1 MNVKRLSIIAALM
14 LTVAPQA
21 FAQIGH
27 KQQVRKLVRQGNRQY
42 RADKRQEASVTY
54 IKAFQTDSTYAPAV
68 YNYATSLFPRQW
80 QQLDTTAIKNQVP
93 ALMKAAEL
101 EENPIRKAQA
111 YHNIGVLYQGAQDYG
126 TAIEAYKQALRNNP
140 NDDES
145 RYNLAVCKKQQKD
158 NPQDQNQQGQDQD
171 QNGDQQ
177 KQDQQQQQQDQ
188 QKQDQQQDQQQQQEP
203 PMSKENAEQLLQAAM
218 QQEKKTQDRLKDAQ
232 KQPQR
237 RLIEKNW

>member
-1 MNVKRLSIIAALM
+1 MNHIRLFLIIALALA
-14 LTVAPQA
+14 LPTAA
-21 FAQIGH
+21 SAQIGQ
-27 KQQVRKLVRQGNRQY
+27 KQVRKLVRQGNRQY

-54 IKAFQTDSTYAPAV
+54 LKALQADSTYAPAV
-68 YNYATSLFPRQW
+68 YNYATSLFPQQW
-80 QQLDTTAIKNQVP
+80 QQVDTTAIKNQVP

-111 YHNIGVLYQGAQDYG
+111 YHNVGVLYQAAQDYG

-145 RYNLAVCKKQQKD
+145 RYNLTVCKKQQKD
-158 NPQDQNQQGQDQD
+158 NPQNQNQQGQDKD

-177 KQDQQQQQQDQ
+177 KQEQQQQQQQDKQ
-188 QKQDQQQDQQQQQEP
+188 QQQQDEQQQQEP

-218 QQEKKTQDRLKDAQ
+218 QQEKKTQERLKDAQ

-237 RLIEKNW
+237 RKIEKNW

>member
-1 MNVKRLSIIAALM
+1 
-14 LTVAPQA
+14 
-21 FAQIGH
+21 
-27 KQQVRKLVRQGNRQY
+27 VRKLVRQGNRQY

-54 IKAFQTDSTYAPAV
+54 IKAFQTDSTYAPAL
-68 YNYATSLFPRQW
+68 YNYATSLFSEQW
-80 QQLDTTAIKNQVP
+80 QQADTTAIKNQVP
-93 ALMKAAEL
+93 ALMRAAEM
-101 EENPIRKAQA
+101 EENPMRKAQA
-111 YHNIGVLYQGAQDYG
+111 YHNIGVLYQSAQDYG

-158 NPQDQNQQGQDQD
+158 NPQNQQGQNQD
-171 QNGDQQ
+171 QNGEQEKQQ
-177 KQDQQQQQQDQ
+177 QQEQQQQQQQ
-188 QKQDQQQDQQQQQEP
+188 EQQQQEQQEQQQEP

-237 RLIEKNW
+237 RIIDKNW